1 MVRLACRT
9 WEIRLLPGCGA
20 SDTTI
25 AADMSELALSPA
37 AINLGRASRTP
48 TDRARLDAAINPRP
62 PCCPCHTLSN
72 AVHRGMP
79 VRHRIHRQASWQSP
93 GGPKENRRLMQPPAP
108 FLVPTAATALIAAI
122 ALSVT
127 TLSATTAAVPVAGS
141 QPPPAAG
148 SQPPPATHRA
158 GTTSTAETT
167 VITGA
172 HATALAT
179 TTTREASQRSHSE
192 LTLTF
197 TWPLSPR
204 PEVYRPFEQPRSQ
217 WSHGH
222 RGVDLVA
229 AVGQPVLSAGEGV
242 VAFSGVVAGRGVITV
257 RHSRGLRTSYEPVD
271 IRLTSGA
278 PVRRGARIGVVSATA
293 GHCVPLT
300 CLHWG
305 AISGQA
311 YRDPLSLLGFGRPIL
326 LPLG

>member
-1 MVRLACRT
+1 
-9 WEIRLLPGCGA
+9 
-20 SDTTI
+20 
-25 AADMSELALSPA
+25 
-37 AINLGRASRTP
+37 
-48 TDRARLDAAINPRP
+48 
-62 PCCPCHTLSN
+62 
-72 AVHRGMP
+72 
-79 VRHRIHRQASWQSP
+79 
-93 GGPKENRRLMQPPAP
+93 MQPLAP

-127 TLSATTAAVPVAGS
+127 TLPATTAAVPVAGS

-158 GTTSTAETT
+158 GTTTATGTTTTAETT

-179 TTTREASQRSHSE
+179 TTSTGGASQRSHSE
-192 LTLTF
+192 LALTF
-197 TWPLSPR
+197 AWPLSPR

-217 WSHGH
+217 WSNGH

-257 RHSRGLRTSYEPVD
+257 RHSGGLRTSYEPVD

-305 AISGQA
+305 AISGQT